1 MDWLEPPRVRLLRS
15 CRAAAVQARPS
26 RGACAEQAVA
36 RRPCTCACAH
46 AASTGRA
53 AAERRVR
60 RRAAPTPATA
70 RRLANKG
77 LGLGPTLPYSHR
89 YGDSLRSG
97 WRNVLD
103 AVIRLHG
110 LGLLPP
116 GVVLLEAGD
125 PDGGKLALPRAPA
138 SRRTA
143 SASSIL
149 SRAFS
154 RRAPAYDGDALG
166 RSWLRID
173 PHSAAFDALC
183 AKCTFLIADCKAHAI
198 ALVSRQAGHG
208 PGR

>member
-1 MDWLEPPRVRLLRS
+1 LHVRVRACCVNGAR
-15 CRAAAVQARPS
+15 RGGAARP
-26 RGACAEQAVA
+26 AA
-36 RRPCTCACAH
+36 RCPNARD
-46 AASTGRA
+46 G
-53 AAERRVR
+53 
-60 RRAAPTPATA
+60 AAPG
-70 RRLANKG
+70 K
-77 LGLGPTLPYSHR
+77 LGSRVGPTLPYSHR
-89 YGDSLRSG
+89 YGNSLRSG

-116 GVVLLEAGD
+116 GVVLLEAGE

-154 RRAPAYDGDALG
+154 RRAPACDGDALG